1 MNKKT
6 LLSISIIILLSMTI
20 FTGFSCQK
28 KENET
33 PRNIILLI
41 GDGMGVSQ
49 VTTARIYRHPL
60 HMERFGIM
68 GLMTTYSNNRFK
80 TDSAASGTAIATGYK
95 TDNGVISQS
104 PDGEKYQTIA
114 EYAKLIGKSAGVV
127 ASTGITHATPAVFLS
142 HMDSRGSQTAI
153 AEQIAEQNF
162 DVLFGA
168 GWGYFVPQSVEGSLR
183 NDDKDLISVL
193 RGKMQVVLNADDFF
207 KLEDKPAAALLER
220 TNYFPKAMENP
231 KVTLANMTQKA
242 LQILSINK
250 KGFFLMVEGSQ
261 IDWAGH
267 ANDMEYILTEML
279 AFDDAIGVAMDFA
292 ENDGKTLV
300 IVTADHETGGMT
312 LLNGSFPEKELT
324 EYHFSTKGHS
334 AVMVPVFSY
343 GPSALLFGGMQD
355 NTDIGKKMFQL
366 WR

>member
-6 LLSISIIILLSMTI
+6 LLSISIFILLSMTI

-49 VTTARIYRHPL
+49 VTTARIYRHPM
-60 HMERFGIM
+60 HMERLGIM

-80 TDSAASGTAIATGYK
+80 TDSAASGTAMATGNK

-127 ASTGITHATPAVFLS
+127 ASTGITHATPAVFLA
-142 HMDSRGSQTAI
+142 HMESRGLQTDI

-168 GWGYFVPQSVEGSLR
+168 GWGYFVPQTVEGSLR
-183 NDDKDLISVL
+183 KDDKDLISLL
-193 RGKMQVVLNADDFF
+193 RGKMQVVLNADDFS

-220 TNYFPKAMENP
+220 TNYFPKAIENP
-231 KVTLANMTQKA
+231 EVTLADMTQKA
-242 LQILSINK
+242 LQILSKNK

-261 IDWAGH
+261 IDWGGH

-279 AFDDAIGVAMDFA
+279 AFDDAVGIAMDFA
-292 ENDGKTLV
+292 EINENTLV
-300 IVTADHETGGMT
+300 IVTSDHETGGMS
-312 LLNGSFPEKELT
+312 LLNGSFQDQVLT
-324 EYHFSTKGHS
+324 EYHFSTEGHS

>member
-1 MNKKT
+1 MNKKI
-6 LLSISIIILLSMTI
+6 LFSISTIILLTI
-20 FTGFSCQK
+20 VILTGFSCQK
-28 KENET
+28 KENDI
-33 PRNIILLI
+33 PRNIVLLI
-41 GDGMGVSQ
+41 GDGMGVTQ
-49 VTTARIYRHPL
+49 ITTARIYRHPMHL
-60 HMERFGIM
+60 ERFGIM
-68 GLMTTYSNNRFK
+68 GLMTTYSNNRFN
-80 TDSAASGTAIATGYK
+80 TDSAASGTAMATGFK

-127 ASTGITHATPAVFLS
+127 ASTGITHATPAVFIS
-142 HMDSRGSQTAI
+142 HMDSRGAQTDI
-153 AEQIAEQNF
+153 AEQIANQNY
-162 DVLFGA
+162 DVLFGS

-183 NDDKDLISVL
+183 KDEKDLISVL
-193 RGKMQVVLNADDFF
+193 KSKMQVVLNADDFF

-220 TNYFPKAMENP
+220 TNYFPRAMENQ
-231 KVTLANMTQKA
+231 KISLADMTQKA
-242 LQILSINK
+242 LQILSKNE

-261 IDWAGH
+261 IDWGGH

-279 AFDDAIGVAMDFA
+279 AFDDAVGIAMDFA
-292 ENDGKTLV
+292 EKDGNTLV

-312 LLNGSFPEKELT
+312 LLNGSFQEKKLT
-324 EYHFSTKGHS
+324 EYHFSTKGHT
-334 AVMVPVFSY
+334 ADMVPVFSY